1 MTETF
6 DEVNK
11 TCKVSLNSSYKYSFV
26 RPQAEIERKEPIT
39 IDVSNINAQLI
50 LSGSMTP
57 VSEDDLTH
65 KNTVKS
71 VSFNCSECGND
82 VEQDVTFDEVIGMLE
97 GEPTC
102 ICCTDGEHDIDDDD
116 VRDQVSNFSTCSG
129 EIYGE
134 VECNR
139 CHQEVSVSL
148 KVEVN
153 P

>member
-26 RPQAEIERKEPIT
+26 RPQAELERKEPIT
-39 IDVSNINAQLI
+39 INVSNLNAQLI
-50 LSGSMTP
+50 LTGSTYP
-57 VSEDDLTH
+57 ISESDLTTR
-65 KNTVKS
+65 NMVKT
-71 VSFNCSECGND
+71 VSFTCSDCGQD
-82 VEQDVTFDEVIGMLE
+82 VEQDVTFQEALDMLE

-116 VRDQVSNFSTCSG
+116 VRDEVHNFSTCSG
-129 EIYGE
+129 EIYGD
-134 VECNR
+134 VECKR
-139 CHQEVSVSL
+139 CHQEVNVSL
-148 KVEVN
+148 KVEVE